1 MVYQAQ
7 VRVTSDLGKLNDLQ
21 AWFRLICNR
30 YGGSWTKLE
39 EQVYRLNLALV
50 EGFTNAVRH
59 AHAGRPCETAI
70 DVEVALDHR
79 QVEIRI
85 WDTGAPF
92 NPETV
97 EEPKPG
103 TLRIGGYGWFLLRR
117 LMDQVTYNRSGDRNC
132 LLMVKSLV

>member
-1 MVYQAQ
+1 MGYQAQ
-7 VRVTSDLGKLNDLQ
+7 VRVASDLGKLNDLQ
-21 AWFRLICNR
+21 AWFQLICNR
-30 YGGSWTKLE
+30 HGGSWTKLE
-39 EQVYRLNLALV
+39 EHVYRLNLALV

-59 AHAGRPCETAI
+59 AHAGRSGETAI
-70 DVEVALDHR
+70 DVQVALDHR

-85 WDTGAPF
+85 WDRGAPF

-103 TLRIGGYGWFLLRR
+103 TLRVGGYGWFLLRR
-117 LMDQVTYNRSGDRNC
+117 LMDKVTYKRSGDRNC